1 MVQTSEGVDCVRVE
15 LGERSYS
22 IHIGNR
28 LLDTAAISVA
38 EVLQARRVMLVYDA
52 AIASPWMK
60 RVKRLLESGGFQV
73 FVHEVPMGEQSK
85 SAEAVARLWNAL
97 AEADF
102 TRDSAIVALGG
113 GVVGDLA
120 GFAAATFLRGIA
132 FVQIPTTLLAMVD
145 SSVGGKTGVN
155 LPAGKNL
162 VGAFWQPRLVLADL
176 DCLLTLPEGERHSGM
191 AEVIK
196 YGVIRD
202 AQLFAFLEE
211 HIDNLFEPGEA
222 VHLRAVVRRSVEI
235 KADVVTADEREDGL
249 RRILNFGHTLGHA
262 IEAEGGYGAL
272 RHGEAVGIGMV
283 AASLLT
289 LRRGQ
294 SPEWTDAE
302 HARLVRLVERAHL
315 PVRVPDGMTA
325 AALLDRTRVDKKARN
340 GQVRYILP
348 VRLGEV
354 EVVRDVTDE
363 LVLGV
368 LRELGAR

>member
-1 MVQTSEGVDCVRVE
+1 M
-15 LGERSYS
+15 
-22 IHIGNR
+22 
-28 LLDTAAISVA
+28 
-38 EVLQARRVMLVYDA
+38 
-52 AIASPWMK
+52 
-60 RVKRLLESGGFQV
+60 V

-85 SAEAVARLWNAL
+85 SAEAVAAMWNAL

-145 SSVGGKTGVN
+145 SSVGGKTGIN
-155 LPAGKNL
+155 LSAGKNL
-162 VGAFWQPRLVLADL
+162 VGSFWQPRLVLADL
-176 DCLLTLPEGERHSGM
+176 DCLRTLPDGERHSGM

-211 HIDNLFEPGEA
+211 HVEHLFEAGEA

-235 KADVVTADEREDGL
+235 KAEVVTADEREDGL
-249 RRILNFGHTLGHA
+249 RRILNFGHTIGHA

-302 HARLVRLVERAHL
+302 HARLVRLVELAQL
-315 PVRVPDGMTA
+315 PVRVPAGMTA

-363 LVLGV
+363 MVLGV